1 MIYIKDYVKSKNS
14 HHYINLQKN
23 NFILKIQN
31 ITIFKN
37 FNDEFYILQ
46 KSH

>member
-1 MIYIKDYVKSKNS
+1 MIYIKDYVKSKNFPS
-14 HHYINLQKN
+14 LYKSSKN

-37 FNDEFYILQ
+37 FNDEFYTLQ
-46 KSH
+46 KSL